1 MHTHTPTQ
9 HRTMINDGAV
19 YTDESGNVPE
29 LSTLLH
35 FVEDLATRLNKN
47 RGNLDE
53 ISTLAKK
60 VIGNQVSSIQQL
72 ETALQKHT
80 SGNELKELPEDD
92 EDDEVLELEQHE
104 FEESKDHG
112 DEGRRRLR
120 RPRGARRESLTGL
133 PDRQARE
140 IERHRKRT
148 APALPMAPTTA
159 AGPDILE
166 EENGRQ
172 TPLQTSVTQQRQQQH
187 QQPNPAAARHAQ
199 IAQENLE
206 LKIELQRLH
215 SVERKLTDLLTQ
227 FQYKTGEVRDISKKY
242 IHDYKIASRKLVLSY
257 EAQLELEYYNQH
269 HLKRAHT
276 QYRRRL
282 EELKTTME
290 NAGTFIASDV
300 QQKIDVAG
308 SGQNAFVNYKVGL
321 SSM

>member
-1 MHTHTPTQ
+1 
-9 HRTMINDGAV
+9 MINDGAV

-35 FVEDLATRLNKN
+35 FVEDLTTRLNKN
-47 RGNLDE
+47 RGNLDD

-80 SGNELKELPEDD
+80 GGNALKDLLEDD
-92 EDDEVLELEQHE
+92 EDDEVLELERHE
-104 FEESKDHG
+104 FEEIKDHG

-120 RPRGARRESLTGL
+120 RPRGGLGESPSSL

-148 APALPMAPTTA
+148 APTLPMAPTRA
-159 AGPDILE
+159 DILE
-166 EENGRQ
+166 EESGRQ
-172 TPLQTSVTQQRQQQH
+172 TPLQTPVPQPQ
-187 QQPNPAAARHAQ
+187 QQPNPAVVRYAQ
-199 IAQENLE
+199 VAQENLE

-242 IHDYKIASRKLVLSY
+242 THDYKIASRKLVLSY
-257 EAQLELEYYNQH
+257 EAQLELEYRNQD
-269 HLKRAHT
+269 HLQRTHT

-308 SGQNAFVNYKVGL
+308 SGQNALVNYTVG
-321 SSM
+321 SSSSSPTPGTAVPFM